1 MRFPGATHLVVL
13 AQREEPGIASFL
25 ESTLME
31 WLDLAINREKTR
43 TVHLKAEKASLD
55 FLGFPFRWD
64 RDKFYATGAA
74 TSMCFRPKR
83 RSSESGN
90 SFMR

>member
-1 MRFPGATHLVVL
+1 MRFTGATHLVVL

-55 FLGFPFRWD
+55 FLGFTLESRQVLYNGSPLPQCVSVQE
-64 RDKFYATGAA
+64 GAA
-74 TSMCFRPKR
+74 T
-83 RSSESGN
+83 
-90 SFMR
+90 